1 MENSLV
7 PEAASITDSANTSPY
22 FSANSHCWGCWTQVT
37 KTSPEESKE
46 YLAYFVQGVLAISPS
61 IFKIIVSRER
71 SIDVPGDGTV
81 LWRFLPEKGSNM
93 QVKTHPKN
101 INSNMVGLRLGRLA
115 LGSVHCCKFSKSQCT
130 PAELAVADY
139 SWDRFGYLSTS
150 GEVRERQKE
159 LTHTHTHSVHLCSSQ
174 GSADAATSQ
183 RSLDASTA
191 QGRSWDLTAAGVPG
205 SCKQLLSK
213 MLSLRFSWRNHS
225 SSPPQNSIRENRWV
239 GALGSVIEENMR
251 NAGTGPVWAGL
262 SIWGRWNFAL
272 YITLTPSVSDALHL
286 ESWTVKKK
294 GVNLPK

>member
-159 LTHTHTHSVHLCSSQ
+159 LTHTHTHTQSICVPARAVQMQPPLRDPWMPALPRDAPGISQLQESQAAVSSCCPKCCPW
-174 GSADAATSQ
+174 GSAGGTTPHPLL
-183 RSLDASTA
+183 RT
-191 QGRSWDLTAAGVPG
+191 
-205 SCKQLLSK
+205 QLEK
-213 MLSLRFSWRNHS
+213 TD
-225 SSPPQNSIRENRWV
+225 E
-239 GALGSVIEENMR
+239 
-251 NAGTGPVWAGL
+251 
-262 SIWGRWNFAL
+262 
-272 YITLTPSVSDALHL
+272 
-286 ESWTVKKK
+286 
-294 GVNLPK
+294 